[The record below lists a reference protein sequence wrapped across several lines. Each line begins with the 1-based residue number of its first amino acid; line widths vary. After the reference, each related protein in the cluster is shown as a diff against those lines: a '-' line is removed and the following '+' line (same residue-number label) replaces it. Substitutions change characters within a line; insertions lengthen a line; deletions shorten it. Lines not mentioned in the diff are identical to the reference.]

1 MEDTVRRVLQTEY
14 GLRVLQRLG
23 HGGFGEVYA
32 AETVAEQVPCA
43 IKVSLDRLD
52 EGNPAVQKE
61 LQILRQL
68 RCLAGHP
75 HLVTL
80 MDMWQIAGFLVTRWE
95 LATDGSL
102 LDLEENY
109 RRQGQAGIP
118 PQELRRYMWEAAKAI
133 DFLHEHGIDH
143 RDVKPA
149 NLLLLHGHVKL
160 ADLGLAKVAGASIVS
175 HTGTGTL

>member
-1 MEDTVRRVLQTEY
+1 MEPKVWRTLQKQY
-14 GLRVLQRLG
+14 HLQIGERIG
-23 HGGFGEVYA
+23 RGAFGEVYRA
-32 AETVAEQVPCA
+32 RTKGGVPCVV
-43 IKVSLDRLD
+43 KVSLDPLEAESGKLSQEVRSLD
-52 EGNPAVQKE
+52 AIKE
-61 LQILRQL
+61 LTN
-68 RCLAGHP
+68 HP
-75 HLVTL
+75 HLVAL
-80 MDMWQIAGFLVTRWE
+80 MDCWLVHDYLVTRWE